1 MSKFKFLIISV
12 IIIILVTVT
21 IFMLPKFSRKHD
33 MENSLTVETVPNT
46 NGYTPSTE
54 ESTMS
59 YRDQVDY
66 LIEKGETLIRQSHF
80 SNSGIVFYQT
90 ENNDGELEVWVKGAL
105 ALNAPEDEFIYLIYS
120 PGEGIEGDGYSY
132 LETLIKNYIPET
144 TAVTPY
150 TNDEILSMI
159 YNYIDRDWDSYTGS
173 VSKDKLKS
181 NIEYDAKE
189 DWFVLRNA
197 NQFIDN
203 ENYYEASMNLFFIV
217 PGSNSTDDI
226 PDNYNNLI
234 RKLK

>member
-12 IIIILVTVT
+12 VIFFMVIIIIFMASTFSKKRDVESSQTVDT
-21 IFMLPKFSRKHD
+21 I
-33 MENSLTVETVPNT
+33 PNT
-46 NGYTPSTE
+46 NGYSPSTE

-59 YRDQVDY
+59 YRDQVNY

-90 ENNDGELEVWVKGAL
+90 ENDEGELEVWVKGAL

-120 PGEGIEGDGYSY
+120 PGIGIEGDGYSY

-144 TAVTPY
+144 TSVIPY

-159 YNYIDRDWDSYTGS
+159 YNYIDRDWDAYTGS
-173 VSKDKLKS
+173 VSKDELKS
-181 NIEYDAKE
+181 NIEYDEKE
-189 DWFVLRNA
+189 NWFVVRNA
-197 NQFIDN
+197 NRFIDN